1 MLNHLNLSYLSVKIL
16 LIQKL
21 LGLMETLYWNKIS
34 VNLFTEIY
42 EKCVL
47 LKTFNF
53 WGRSPPDSYQGFAPG
68 PYWGASPITLNY

>member
-53 WGRSPPDSYQGFAPG
+53 WEEVPQTPTR
-68 PYWGASPITLNY
+68 ASPLDPIGGHRP